1 MGLYKIELKS
11 SSEQDLKRIDKQN
24 IPKIL
29 DAIESLGNNPF
40 PINSKKLRSAE
51 LTYRLR
57 IGDYRIIYQVD
68 RKNKVIIIYHIRHR
82 KEAYKR

>member
-40 PINSKKLRSAE
+40 PIN
-51 LTYRLR
+51 
-57 IGDYRIIYQVD
+57 
-68 RKNKVIIIYHIRHR
+68 
-82 KEAYKR
+82 

>member
-40 PINSKKLRSAE
+40 PINSKKTEKCRINLSVKDR
-51 LTYRLR
+51 RLS
-57 IGDYRIIYQVD
+57 DYLSS
-68 RKNKVIIIYHIRHR
+68 
-82 KEAYKR
+82 